1 MKRIVQFIKDWTLP
15 ISITMGIVLYFVYV
29 NIHALDNTHH
39 FVSDIVSVVQ
49 PSLIFTMLFLSFCKV
64 KAKELQPHRWQLQLL
79 ALQALPFIGLA
90 LPIILWHDIPCR
102 VIIESAMLCIICPTA
117 TAASVVAG
125 KLKGD
130 ANAVISYTCLS
141 NLLAAI
147 LIPAVVSLIHSE
159 TNNMGIIDSFMIIMG
174 RVFPLLILPLLL
186 AFTIK
191 YMSPKLHDYL
201 ARISYISFYLWAVT
215 LTLSIG
221 ITTKAMVHSHE
232 TIGTYIGIALVSAL
246 CCAAQFAFGRII
258 GIRHNSPIAGAQS
271 LGQKNTAFGIWV
283 AYTFMSPVTA
293 LAGGFYSVWH
303 NVVNSY
309 QLYKASKTSA
319 TNSLIPNVQD

>member
-1 MKRIVQFIKDWTLP
+1 MNRVIKFIKDWTLP
-15 ISITMGIVLYFVYV
+15 ISITMGVVLYFVYV
-29 NIHALDNTHH
+29 NIHTLDGTHR
-39 FVSDIVSVVQ
+39 FVSNVVSIVQ

-64 KAKELQPHRWQLQLL
+64 KVKELQPHRWQCWLL
-79 ALQALPFIGLA
+79 ALQALPFIALA
-90 LPIILWHDIPCR
+90 LPVALWPDIPGR

-159 TNNMGIIDSFMIIMG
+159 RNHMGLIDSFTTIMG

-191 YMSPKLHDYL
+191 YLLPKVHAYL

-232 TIGTYIGIALVSAL
+232 TIGTYIGIAIVSAL
-246 CCAAQFAFGRII
+246 CCVAQFACGRII
-258 GIRHNSPIAGAQS
+258 GKRHNSPIAGAQS

-303 NVVNSY
+303 NVINSY
-309 QLYKASKTSA
+309 QLYKAGKTAA
-319 TNSLIPNVQD
+319 TNIQKA